1 MQEQIH
7 VSKAMKELN
16 QMPSGFS
23 HLPDSDHYLRKLET
37 RLSKVKGL
45 NKNLTSKD
53 MITVLQKAR
62 DDYMSR
68 LISSSAEQLCAI
80 DSLEGDK
87 EVSVSYVEKK
97 LFPEKNGVTY
107 EELQHLLESDVLAKV
122 SAECNAEGSTDSN
135 LDR

>member
-1 MQEQIH
+1 IA
-7 VSKAMKELN
+7 SRA
-16 QMPSGFS
+16 FS
-23 HLPDSDHYLRKLET
+23 STLGCCCDNEET

-62 DDYMSR
+62 DDYMSH
-68 LISSSAEQLCAI
+68 LISSSAGQL
-80 DSLEGDK
+80 SLDDYDGDK

-97 LFPEKNGVTY
+97 LFPEKNGVTF

-122 SAECNAEGSTDSN
+122 SAECNSETSTDTN
-135 LDR
+135 VDR

>member
-1 MQEQIH
+1 MQERSE
-7 VSKAMKELN
+7 VSKEMKEFN
-16 QMPSGFS
+16 EMASGFS
-23 HLPDSDHYLRKLET
+23 QLPDSDNYLRKLET

-62 DDYMSR
+62 DDHMNR
-68 LISSSAEQLCAI
+68 LISSSVEQLSTI

-122 SAECNAEGSTDSN
+122 SAEYNGEGSADSN
-135 LDR
+135 VDR